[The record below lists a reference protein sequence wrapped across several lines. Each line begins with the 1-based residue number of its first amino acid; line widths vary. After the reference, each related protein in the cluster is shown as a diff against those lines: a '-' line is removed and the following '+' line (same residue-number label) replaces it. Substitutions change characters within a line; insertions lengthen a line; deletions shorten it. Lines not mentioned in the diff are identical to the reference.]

1 VTRARRGSGDCSGSE
16 DTELSLE
23 YGSDINRTII
33 QVCHEGK
40 RMRILIAEDD
50 DVSRLLL
57 ERLLEKAGHDII
69 STEDGLKGLGA
80 YKENKIDMA
89 ILDWMMPEMDGI
101 ELCRSIRKIEEKAE
115 IPTYIIMVTAK
126 SEAEDMMHALSIG
139 VDDFLTKPVDRDLL
153 EKRIHAGLKYQN
165 FLRMKTE
172 VGRYSPLLALREEHN
187 VLRSV
192 VHIVDAIYDELE
204 SGVPEQ
210 VLKWS
215 MSTLTD
221 LTLRLHYGKE
231 ELYYQTFINA
241 ITTEHVD
248 WFGQISESS
257 FVTISEEHEELE
269 SRLMK
274 IQGQISQYLLKQQ
287 PDAGPLRT
295 SVKNYTDLL
304 LRHMY
309 REENIFFPFAQK
321 YISHD
326 EVVDLMDIFNGL
338 NNEYGQAGIQRLV
351 REINAFLDHLTKG
364 GKAIDWR
371 PPQ

>member
-1 VTRARRGSGDCSGSE
+1 
-16 DTELSLE
+16 
-23 YGSDINRTII
+23 
-33 QVCHEGK
+33 
-40 RMRILIAEDD
+40 
-50 DVSRLLL
+50 
-57 ERLLEKAGHDII
+57 
-69 STEDGLKGLGA
+69 
-80 YKENKIDMA
+80 
-89 ILDWMMPEMDGI
+89 
-101 ELCRSIRKIEEKAE
+101 
-115 IPTYIIMVTAK
+115 
-126 SEAEDMMHALSIG
+126 
-139 VDDFLTKPVDRDLL
+139 
-153 EKRIHAGLKYQN
+153 
-165 FLRMKTE
+165 MKTE